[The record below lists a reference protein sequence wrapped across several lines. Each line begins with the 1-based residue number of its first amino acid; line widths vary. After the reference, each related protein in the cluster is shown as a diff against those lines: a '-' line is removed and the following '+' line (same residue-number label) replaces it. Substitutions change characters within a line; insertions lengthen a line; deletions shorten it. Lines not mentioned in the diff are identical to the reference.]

1 MGTFACASSLATSIA
16 STTDGSSL
24 RSFGVGTA
32 SPRSTRVTVLVPYSP
47 LVRCESFRNFV
58 MCLHGLDILSTWVL
72 FSPFCVR
79 RLLRFSILTWPR
91 TSTFLSRIVWT
102 IHGHVLQE
110 WTRCVFLEIVCILC
124 ADHVFWYPWF
134 IFRRIQQLCLLPS
147 LFLVCTQ
154 TYLEVCV
161 VERIVARSVSS
172 PEFFLLS
179 ASVCV
184 APFFSNPCLQG
195 WATTICSFVYMGA
208 RDSCLRA

>member
-1 MGTFACASSLATSIA
+1 M
-16 STTDGSSL
+16 
-24 RSFGVGTA
+24 
-32 SPRSTRVTVLVPYSP
+32 
-47 LVRCESFRNFV
+47 
-58 MCLHGLDILSTWVL
+58 
-72 FSPFCVR
+72 R

-91 TSTFLSRIVWT
+91 ISTFCHELYGQSTVMFCRS
-102 IHGHVLQE
+102 G
-110 WTRCVFLEIVCILC
+110 RDACFLEIVYILC

-134 IFRRIQQLCLLPS
+134 ICRRIQQLCLFP
-147 LFLVCTQ
+147 FLVCTQ

-195 WATTICSFVYMGA
+195 WATICSFVYMGA

>member
-1 MGTFACASSLATSIA
+1 MMIVVVS
-16 STTDGSSL
+16 
-24 RSFGVGTA
+24 
-32 SPRSTRVTVLVPYSP
+32 
-47 LVRCESFRNFV
+47 CESFRNFV

-72 FSPFCVR
+72 FFS
-79 RLLRFSILTWPR
+79 LLCATASAFQYSHLAKDLNVFVTNCMDNPR
-91 TSTFLSRIVWT
+91 SCSAGVDEMR
-102 IHGHVLQE
+102 
-110 WTRCVFLEIVCILC
+110 VFEIFCILC

-134 IFRRIQQLCLLPS
+134 ICREFNSCVFFP
-147 LFLVCTQ
+147 FLVCTQ
-154 TYLEVCV
+154 AYLEVCV

-195 WATTICSFVYMGA
+195 WATICSFVYMGA

>member
-1 MGTFACASSLATSIA
+1 
-16 STTDGSSL
+16 
-24 RSFGVGTA
+24 
-32 SPRSTRVTVLVPYSP
+32 
-47 LVRCESFRNFV
+47 
-58 MCLHGLDILSTWVL
+58 MCLHGLDILSTWVWF
-72 FSPFCVR
+72 FS
-79 RLLRFSILTWPR
+79 LLCATASAFQYSHLAKDLDVFVTNCMDNPR
-91 TSTFLSRIVWT
+91 SCSAGVDEMR
-102 IHGHVLQE
+102 
-110 WTRCVFLEIVCILC
+110 VFEIVCILC

-195 WATTICSFVYMGA
+195 WATTTICSFVYMGA